1 MMRVEDV
8 PMVCI
13 SLDRRPDR
21 WATFKATADAA
32 GLPVKRLSA
41 VDARD
46 FGDRIYEM
54 PGLSLLTAHNIRE
67 RTRRSHY
74 EIDAP
79 GAVGC
84 SLSHFKAWRQL
95 LNSSAP
101 AMIVFEDDTKIPR
114 GLRGQL
120 EQVFVALPSAA
131 DGSNSWDVVQFQL
144 TTWANGVTGC
154 RPRDGLEAPWQH
166 CTGLMGTYAYM
177 ISRRGAE
184 RLLARA
190 YPIEMHVDAY
200 MAYMSSMGHIDM
212 IWHPLIDIP
221 GPEADSDIEHGNR
234 GVLNVP
240 TDMDKH
246 GIVALELTSV
256 LGLVV
261 MAGITGGLLA
271 LAYGRRK

>member
-1 MMRVEDV
+1 MLRIEDV

-21 WATFKATADAA
+21 WAAFKATADAA
-32 GLPVKRLSA
+32 GLPVKRLPA

-46 FGDRIYEM
+46 FGDKIHEM

-67 RTRRSHY
+67 HTRRSHY

-79 GAVGC
+79 GAIGC

-95 LNSSAP
+95 LSGSAP
-101 AMIVFEDDTKIPR
+101 ALIVFEDDTEIPR
-114 GLRGQL
+114 HLREQL
-120 EQVFVALPSAA
+120 EQVFAALPSS
-131 DGSNSWDVVQFQL
+131 GWDIVQFQL
-144 TTWANGVTGC
+144 TTWGNGVTGC
-154 RPRDGLEAPWQH
+154 KPRNGLEAPWQH

-177 ISRRGAE
+177 VSRRGAE

-200 MAYMSSMGHIDM
+200 MAYMSSMGHVDM

-221 GPEADSDIEHGNR
+221 GPDKDSDIEHGR
-234 GVLNVP
+234 QGILSVP
-240 TDMDKH
+240 TNMDKH

-256 LGLVV
+256 LGLVM

>member
-1 MMRVEDV
+1 MRVEDV

-21 WATFKATADAA
+21 WAAFKATADAA
-32 GLPVKRLSA
+32 GLSVQRLSA

-46 FGDRIYEM
+46 FGDKIYDM

-79 GAVGC
+79 GAVGA
-84 SLSHFKAWRQL
+84 SLSHFKAWKQL
-95 LNSSAP
+95 LSGSAP
-101 AMIVFEDDTKIPR
+101 AIIIFEDDVEIPR
-114 GLRGQL
+114 DLKSRL
-120 EQVFVALPSAA
+120 TRVFAELPTA
-131 DGSNSWDVVQFQL
+131 DSGGWDIVQFQL
-144 TTWANGVTGC
+144 TTYGGGVTGC
-154 RPRDGLEAPWQH
+154 KSRAELTDPWQH
-166 CTGLMGTYAYM
+166 CTGLMGAYAYM
-177 ISRRGAE
+177 VSRRGAE

-200 MAYMSSMGHIDM
+200 MAYMSSMGLADM

-221 GPEADSDIEHGNR
+221 GPDKDSDIGHGR
-234 GVLNVP
+234 QGILGVP
-240 TDMDKH
+240 TNMDKH

-256 LGLVV
+256 MGLVA
-261 MAGITGGLLA
+261 MAAIAGGLVA
-271 LAYGRRK
+271 LAYGKRK

>member
-1 MMRVEDV
+1 MRVDDV
-8 PMVCI
+8 QMVCI

-21 WATFKATADAA
+21 WAAFKATADAA

-46 FGDRIYEM
+46 FGERIHEM
-54 PGLSLLTAHNIRE
+54 PGLSLLTAHNVRE

-79 GAVGC
+79 GAVGA
-84 SLSHFKAWRQL
+84 SLSHFKAWQQL

-101 AMIVFEDDTKIPR
+101 AVIVFEDDAEVPR
-114 GLRGQL
+114 GLRRQL
-120 EQVFVALPSAA
+120 EQVFAALPHAA
-131 DGSNSWDVVQFQL
+131 DGSNRWDIVQFQL
-144 TTWANGVTGC
+144 TTWGKGVTGC
-154 RPRDGLEAPWQH
+154 KPRDGLEAPWQH
-166 CTGLMGTYAYM
+166 CTGLMGAYAYM
-177 ISRRGAE
+177 VSRRGAE

-200 MAYMSSMGHIDM
+200 MAYMSSMGFIDM

-221 GPEADSDIEHGNR
+221 GPDKDSDIEHGHQ
-234 GVLNVP
+234 GILSVP
-240 TDMDKH
+240 TDMTKH